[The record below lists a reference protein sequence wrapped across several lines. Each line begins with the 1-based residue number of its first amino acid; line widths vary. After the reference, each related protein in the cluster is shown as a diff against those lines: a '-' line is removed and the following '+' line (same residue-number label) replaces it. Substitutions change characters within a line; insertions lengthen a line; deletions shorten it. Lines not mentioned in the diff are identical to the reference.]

1 MFGAQAAA
9 RLIIASDGGSF
20 LPIGGFNGGDPV
32 PTLDAFQRMVTA
44 GDVTYVVASGG
55 DGRGAGAA
63 FGAGNGNAAPAV
75 PAMASTTSAQIRS
88 WVLQNCTAVPDAP
101 VSDLYDCA
109 G

>member
-1 MFGAQAAA
+1 M
-9 RLIIASDGGSF
+9 
-20 LPIGGFNGGDPV
+20 

-55 DGRGAGAA
+55 DGRGAGTA

-75 PAMASTTSAQIRS
+75 PAMAPTTSAQIRS

-101 VSDLYDCA
+101 VSELYDCA